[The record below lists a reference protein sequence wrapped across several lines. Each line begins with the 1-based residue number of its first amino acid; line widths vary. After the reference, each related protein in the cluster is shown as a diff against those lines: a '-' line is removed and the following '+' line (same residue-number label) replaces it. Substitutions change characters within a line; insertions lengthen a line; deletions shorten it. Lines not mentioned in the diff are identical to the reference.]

1 MIHFAIWPHTYWW
14 LQKLF
19 CWNLTSGTLDRVS
32 IFVINSPNFS
42 FSLLQASW
50 KRNIFNLLFDFLRII
65 GQLSNKLHSYAPK
78 TFRHAWST
86 LHWCLPDILIF
97 WGGSSC
103 WLRVGVRM
111 RVGVVGRTSVRRSC
125 GNCQF
130 FSILSSILYARL
142 TNFPQNLILFYEV
155 EKRFIK
161 EVLILKKS

>member
-42 FSLLQASW
+42 FSLLQASL

-86 LHWCLPDILIF
+86 LHWCSPDIF
-97 WGGSSC
+97 CFGGFLLLAQS
-103 WLRVGVRM
+103 RVRM
-111 RVGVVGRTSVRRSC
+111 RVGVVGRTSVRRSS

-142 TNFPQNLILFYEV
+142 TNFPQNLILFYVV
-155 EKRFIK
+155 EKRFID
-161 EVLILKKS
+161 